1 MKTIVT
7 FTLLTLFF
15 ISACNSGLSKH
26 RKRSEKYPPKGK
38 ENIEQLTSH
47 AKKHQRKIKKYQ
59 RKIKKYKRKIK
70 KYKRETKK
78 PSPFASSEQILL
90 PTVIHPVDGTLMVL
104 VDSPVDKINQLK
116 SKQGSLISPIDAS
129 NDKKKMHM
137 FYIDH
142 TEVTVKQYKN
152 THPTHDQTY
161 ITGKTC
167 LLCPAMSVDWISA
180 DKHCRA
186 VGKRLPTEAEWELA
200 AGGSSKKPAYW
211 SNKTKGSFANLVGEK
226 DGFLS
231 VAPVGS
237 FPLGAGPYGIMDM
250 IGNAWEWVDTPHSPL
265 PKNFGPQKNKNYRI
279 VKGGGWT
286 SPLSLATINYR
297 NAVAGDIKNPTFGFR
312 CVKPIG

>member
-1 MKTIVT
+1 LKTIVT

-26 RKRSEKYPPKGK
+26 RKRSEKYPLKGK

-47 AKKHQRKIKKYQ
+47 AKKYQ

-142 TEVTVKQYKN
+142 TEKFFLYRTDKV
-152 THPTHDQTY
+152 
-161 ITGKTC
+161 
-167 LLCPAMSVDWISA
+167 LLGLD
-180 DKHCRA
+180 
-186 VGKRLPTEAEWELA
+186 
-200 AGGSSKKPAYW
+200 
-211 SNKTKGSFANLVGEK
+211 LVLHTSEDMK
-226 DGFLS
+226 DS
-231 VAPVGS
+231 
-237 FPLGAGPYGIMDM
+237 I
-250 IGNAWEWVDTPHSPL
+250 
-265 PKNFGPQKNKNYRI
+265 
-279 VKGGGWT
+279 
-286 SPLSLATINYR
+286 
-297 NAVAGDIKNPTFGFR
+297 
-312 CVKPIG
+312 